1 MARPSVLPVGIS
13 PAGLF
18 RKRSSSCSPD
28 IVRNC
33 FRSGLIGIGLRC
45 GFFDW
50 DLEGLEKFDQR
61 LLIGVGKIGAEIMAF
76 VFDEI
81 RSVIYLQQIRDQL
94 AELGCGSFRR

>member
-1 MARPSVLPVGIS
+1 
-13 PAGLF
+13 
-18 RKRSSSCSPD
+18 
-28 IVRNC
+28 
-33 FRSGLIGIGLRC
+33 LIGIGLRC